1 MLLIKVN
8 NKESDLVNLQHD
20 LDPLSAW
27 SVSNDLCFQPTKCV
41 NPRICRKHISP
52 LRTYSLNGI
61 RLKVIEA
68 GKDLSILIS
77 SDMTLKN
84 HIAMVVAKANEM

>member
-41 NPRICRKHISP
+41 NPRICRKH
-52 LRTYSLNGI
+52 
-61 RLKVIEA
+61 KVIEA

-84 HIAMVVAKANEM
+84 HIARVVAKANEM